1 MAEATKCSRTNR
13 RCSPMCVTTTPT
25 ITMTNNHST
34 KDLPF
39 IFMTRP
45 PRAPR
50 VRKCWADPAI
60 CPATQLLGIIRQ
72 RCRCRLDRVIPD
84 QAHLG
89 QQVGHLHARERFE
102 QRRYLRRDFCDVAGE
117 LVSARRVSVSC
128 RYDGHL
134 VDLAERLGK
143 SAHHFRQASD

>member
-1 MAEATKCSRTNR
+1 
-13 RCSPMCVTTTPT
+13 MCVTTTPT

-50 VRKCWADPAI
+50 VKKCWADPAI
-60 CPATQLLGIIRQ
+60 CPATQFLGIIRQ
-72 RCRCRLDRVIPD
+72 RWRCRLDGVIPD

-89 QQVGHLHARERFE
+89 QQVGHLHARERLE

-117 LVSARRVSVSC
+117 LISPRRHHQNPGASTCPV
-128 RYDGHL
+128 RGALWHAKDPNRT
-134 VDLAERLGK
+134 RL
-143 SAHHFRQASD
+143 